1 MDGPRSA
8 TGTRNPA
15 TTLEPGLPL
24 VKFSIPVDA
33 GYVRVARLASGDMA
47 ERAGFSVAEIDDV
60 RLAVDELCAI
70 LIAAGGDC
78 MTLRMQAREG
88 TLVIDG
94 RSVNARELTMPP
106 EFSEMLLRAL
116 VDSCTL
122 TAREG
127 DMYFEM
133 SKQARDI
140 A

>member
-1 MDGPRSA
+1 M
-8 TGTRNPA
+8 
-15 TTLEPGLPL
+15 
-24 VKFSIPVDA
+24 
-33 GYVRVARLASGDMA
+33 
-47 ERAGFSVAEIDDV
+47 
-60 RLAVDELCAI
+60 
-70 LIAAGGDC
+70 
-78 MTLRMQAREG
+78 
-88 TLVIDG
+88 VIDG

-122 TAREG
+122 TTREG